1 MKKNAAPNG
10 RKHGV
15 RSKVTSENRLK
26 TTLTFKP
33 GYQAYHW
40 STDRVRSRPVIKH

>member
-1 MKKNAAPNG
+1 MKKNASLNG

-15 RSKVTSENRLK
+15 RAKVPSENRQK

-33 GYQAYHW
+33 GFQAYHW
-40 STDRVRSRPVIKH
+40 STDRGRSRLVIKH